1 MNNSISLKYDLISIS
16 IYFII
21 VVFGLVNIFSSI
33 YNENLISFLDLSFP
47 IGKQIVFF
55 LISLILF
62 FIILFTSSKFLH
74 DNSFL
79 LYVISILLLIGV
91 LFFGIKAG
99 GAKSWYNLGVIS
111 FQPSEFVKITTSL
124 FLAKYLSII
133 QTDVSRNRDLFFISL
148 IIIIPIFLI
157 SIQPDPGSA
166 IIFVAFLFP
175 IFREGLNIKFL
186 YHLFF
191 ICIIFLLSIG
201 VGIYLTIFLFLTF
214 YIANTFYQ
222 SRNKRKVKF
231 SKFIITIFLYV
242 SLALS
247 TNYVFDNVLEQ
258 RHRDR
263 INIILGKDLDTKG
276 IGYNINQSKIAIGSG
291 GFSGIGF
298 LKGTQTKGD
307 FVPRQHTDYIFSTI
321 GEEWGFLG
329 SSFIIFLF
337 SYLIIRIIQRAEKQH
352 IHYRRIYCY
361 CFASLLFMHFFIN
374 IGMSTG
380 ILPTIG
386 IPLPYVSYGGS
397 SFLSFSI
404 MFFIYLNFDSS
415 RLKES

>member
-55 LISLILF
+55 LISLVLF
-62 FIILFTSSKFLH
+62 FIILFTRSKFLH

-79 LYVISILLLIGV
+79 LYFISILLLIGV

-99 GAKSWYNLGVIS
+99 GAKSWYNLGFIN

-133 QTDVSRNRDLFFISL
+133 QTDISRNRDLFFISL

-166 IIFVAFLFP
+166 IIFLAFLFP
-175 IFREGLNIKFL
+175 IFREGLNINFL
-186 YHLFF
+186 YHLIF
-191 ICIIFLLSIG
+191 ICIIFFLSIA

-214 YIANTFYQ
+214 YIANIFYE
-222 SRNKRKVKF
+222 SRSKRKVKF

-247 TNYVFDNVLEQ
+247 TNYVFENVLEQ

-263 INIILGKDLDTKG
+263 INIILEKDLDTKG

-291 GFSGIGF
+291 GFFGIGF
-298 LKGTQTKGD
+298 LRGTQTKGD

-337 SYLIIRIIQRAEKQH
+337 CYLIIRIIQRAEKQH

-374 IGMSTG
+374 IGMSIG

>member
-16 IYFII
+16 IYCII

-55 LISLILF
+55 LISLVLF
-62 FIILFTSSKFLH
+62 FIILFTKSKFLH

-79 LYVISILLLIGV
+79 FYVISILLLIGV

-99 GAKSWYNLGVIS
+99 GAKSWYSLGFIN

-166 IIFVAFLFP
+166 IIFLAFLFP
-175 IFREGLNIKFL
+175 IFREGLNINFL
-186 YHLFF
+186 YHSFF
-191 ICIIFLLSIG
+191 ICIIFLLSIA

-214 YIANTFYQ
+214 YIANIFYE

-247 TNYVFDNVLEQ
+247 TNYVFENILEQ

>member
-55 LISLILF
+55 LISLVLF
-62 FIILFTSSKFLH
+62 FIILFTRSKFLH

-79 LYVISILLLIGV
+79 LYFISILLLIGV

-99 GAKSWYNLGVIS
+99 GAKSWYNLGFIN

-133 QTDVSRNRDLFFISL
+133 QTDISRNRDLFFISL

-166 IIFVAFLFP
+166 IIFLAFLFP
-175 IFREGLNIKFL
+175 IFREGLNINFL
-186 YHLFF
+186 YHLIF
-191 ICIIFLLSIG
+191 ICIMFFLSIA

-214 YIANTFYQ
+214 YIANIFYE
-222 SRNKRKVKF
+222 SRSKRKVKF

-247 TNYVFDNVLEQ
+247 TNYVFENVLEQ

-263 INIILGKDLDTKG
+263 INIILEKDLDTKG

-291 GFSGIGF
+291 GFFGIGF
-298 LKGTQTKGD
+298 LRGTQTKGD

-337 SYLIIRIIQRAEKQH
+337 CYLIIRIIQRAEKQH

-374 IGMSTG
+374 IGMSIG

>member
-1 MNNSISLKYDLISIS
+1 MNKIVSLKYDLISLS
-16 IYFII
+16 IYII
-21 VVFGLVNIFSSI
+21 ISLFGLVNIYSSN
-33 YNENLISFLDLSFP
+33 YNENLIYFFDISYP
-47 IGKQIVFF
+47 VGKQLIYFS
-55 LISLILF
+55 ISLFLL
-62 FIILFTSSKFLH
+62 FIILFTKGKFLH
-74 DNSFL
+74 NNSFL
-79 LYVISILLLIGV
+79 FYIITILLLIG
-91 LFFGIKAG
+91 LFFFGIKAG
-99 GAKSWYNLGVIS
+99 GARSWFNLGFIN

-133 QTDVSRNRDLFFISL
+133 QTDISRIRDLFFLSL
-148 IIIIPIFLI
+148 IIIVPILLI
-157 SIQPDPGSA
+157 AMQPDPGSA
-166 IIFVAFLFP
+166 IIFLAFLFP
-175 IFREGLNIKFL
+175 IFREGLNIRFL
-186 YHLFF
+186 FHLLGICFIFF
-191 ICIIFLLSIG
+191 LSLSIG
-201 VGIYLTIFLFLTF
+201 TVLAILFFLTI
-214 YIANTFYQ
+214 YIAYIFYE
-222 SRNKRKVKF
+222 SKNKRKVRF
-231 SKFIITIFLYV
+231 SKFIITIFLYI

-247 TNYVFDNVLEQ
+247 TNYIFENVLEQ

-263 INIILGKDLDTKG
+263 ISVILGENNDTRG

-329 SSFIIFLF
+329 SSLIIFLF

-374 IGMSTG
+374 IGMSLG

-397 SFLSFSI
+397 NFLSFSV
-404 MFFIYLNFDSS
+404 MLFIYLNFDSS

>member
-1 MNNSISLKYDLISIS
+1 MFLAIYISY
-16 IYFII
+16 
-21 VVFGLVNIFSSI
+21 
-33 YNENLISFLDLSFP
+33 
-47 IGKQIVFF
+47 
-55 LISLILF
+55 ILYETRSKRK
-62 FIILFTSSKFLH
+62 IKISKF
-74 DNSFL
+74 
-79 LYVISILLLIGV
+79 V
-91 LFFGIKAG
+91 
-99 GAKSWYNLGVIS
+99 
-111 FQPSEFVKITTSL
+111 
-124 FLAKYLSII
+124 
-133 QTDVSRNRDLFFISL
+133 
-148 IIIIPIFLI
+148 
-157 SIQPDPGSA
+157 
-166 IIFVAFLFP
+166 
-175 IFREGLNIKFL
+175 
-186 YHLFF
+186 
-191 ICIIFLLSIG
+191 
-201 VGIYLTIFLFLTF
+201 LTIFLYT
-214 YIANTFYQ
+214 
-222 SRNKRKVKF
+222 
-231 SKFIITIFLYV
+231 

-247 TNYVFDNVLEQ
+247 TNYVFENVLEQ

-263 INIILGKDLDTKG
+263 INIILGKDFDTKG
-276 IGYNINQSKIAIGSG
+276 IGYNTNQSKIAIGSG

-337 SYLIIRIIQRAEKQH
+337 CYLIIRVIKRAEKQH

-374 IGMSTG
+374 IGMSLG
-380 ILPTIG
+380 IIPTIG

>member
-55 LISLILF
+55 LISLVLF
-62 FIILFTSSKFLH
+62 FIILFTRSKFLH

-79 LYVISILLLIGV
+79 LYFISILLLIGV

-99 GAKSWYNLGVIS
+99 GAKSWYNLGFIN

-166 IIFVAFLFP
+166 IIFLAFLFP
-175 IFREGLNIKFL
+175 IFREGLNINFL

-191 ICIIFLLSIG
+191 ICIIFLLSIA

-214 YIANTFYQ
+214 YIANIFYE

-247 TNYVFDNVLEQ
+247 TNYVFENILEQ

-374 IGMSTG
+374 IGMSIG
-380 ILPTIG
+380 LLPTIG

>member
-16 IYFII
+16 IYCII

-55 LISLILF
+55 LISLVLF
-62 FIILFTSSKFLH
+62 FIILFTKSKFLH

-79 LYVISILLLIGV
+79 FYVISILLLIGV
-91 LFFGIKAG
+91 LFFGIKVG
-99 GAKSWYNLGVIS
+99 GAKSWYNLGFIN

-166 IIFVAFLFP
+166 IIFLAFLFP
-175 IFREGLNIKFL
+175 IFREGLNINFL

-191 ICIIFLLSIG
+191 TCIIFLLSIA

-214 YIANTFYQ
+214 YIANIFYE

-247 TNYVFDNVLEQ
+247 TNYVFENILEQ

-397 SFLSFSI
+397 SFVSFSI

>member
-1 MNNSISLKYDLISIS
+1 MNKNISLKYDLISLS
-16 IYFII
+16 IYII
-21 VVFGLVNIFSSI
+21 IALFGLVNIFSSN
-33 YNENLISFLDLSFP
+33 YNENLTSFLDLSYP
-47 IGKQIVFF
+47 IGKQVIYFSISIVLLF
-55 LISLILF
+55 LILF
-62 FIILFTSSKFLH
+62 TKNKFLY

-79 LYVISILLLIGV
+79 FYIISILLLVG
-91 LFFGIKAG
+91 LFFFGIKAG
-99 GAKSWYNLGVIS
+99 GAKSWYNLGFIN
-111 FQPSEFVKITTSL
+111 FQPSEFVKITTCL
-124 FLAKYLSII
+124 ILAKYLSIV
-133 QTDVSRNRDLFFISL
+133 QTDISKLRDLFFISL

-157 SIQPDPGSA
+157 SMQPDPGSA
-166 IIFVAFLFP
+166 IIFLAFLFP
-175 IFREGLNIKFL
+175 IFREGLNIR
-186 YHLFF
+186 F
-191 ICIIFLLSIG
+191 IFYLMGIAIIFSLSLLLGSFITILLFLSI
-201 VGIYLTIFLFLTF
+201 
-214 YIANTFYQ
+214 YISYILYE
-222 SRNKRKVKF
+222 SRNKRKIKF
-231 SKFIITIFLYV
+231 SKFTITIFLYV

-247 TNYVFDNVLEQ
+247 TNYVFENVLEQ

-263 INIILGKDLDTKG
+263 INIILGKDFDTKG
-276 IGYNINQSKIAIGSG
+276 IGYNVNQSKIAIGSG

-329 SSFIIFLF
+329 SSSIIFLF

-361 CFASLLFMHFFIN
+361 GFASLLFMHFFIN
-374 IGMSTG
+374 IGMSLG
-380 ILPTIG
+380 IIPTIG